1 MGGSGSS
8 CLTPNWFFY
17 APRVGVGGT
26 TREAALGSVPD
37 LSVRAN
43 ERIMEP
49 IPQTRFGDA
58 RGGLGLST
66 QPAARATPNLGP
78 ANKAGPFFRT
88 LP

>member
-58 RGGLGLST
+58 RGGGWETSPPRPK
-66 QPAARATPNLGP
+66 PAARAS
-78 ANKAGPFFRT
+78 
-88 LP
+88 